1 LYIFLIYEVPVATKV
16 QITKWGNSLGLRV
29 PRDLA
34 ARVGLTEGCRV
45 DIEARDDGALI
56 VTKSKRRFTLEE
68 LVAGMTPE
76 RAHPALIDD
85 EPRGEELL

>member
-1 LYIFLIYEVPVATKV
+1 MATKV
-16 QITKWGNSLGLRV
+16 QLAKWGNSLGLRV

-34 ARVGLTEGCRV
+34 ARVGLAEGSRV
-45 DIEARDDGALI
+45 DVEAREDGALVI
-56 VTKSKRRFTLEE
+56 TKSRRRFTLEE
-68 LVAGMTPE
+68 LVAGMTPD

>member
-1 LYIFLIYEVPVATKV
+1 VVTKV

-34 ARVGLTEGCRV
+34 ARAGLCEGSRV
-45 DIEARDDGALI
+45 DLEVRDDGALI
-56 VTKSKRRFTLEE
+56 LTKSKRRFTLEE

-85 EPRGEELL
+85 APRGEEIL